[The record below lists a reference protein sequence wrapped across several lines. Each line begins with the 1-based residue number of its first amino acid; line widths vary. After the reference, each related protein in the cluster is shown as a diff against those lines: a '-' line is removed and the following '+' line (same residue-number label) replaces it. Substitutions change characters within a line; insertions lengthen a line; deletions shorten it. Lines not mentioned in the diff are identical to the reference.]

1 MSECVE
7 VSFTIIG
14 NVIDDDIYNQIM
26 EAVKRIDDNNI
37 NTITHTSG
45 TNTVYVSA
53 NWNESEVDEKMEG
66 IRKLP
71 NIKLVV
77 LSKKN
82 KVIRRNNVE
91 PIIKIS
97 DEVSWDIEKNPVD
110 EITRAKD
117 AKDYYK
123 AISLSCTVFGHYG
136 KEILLYHSKKTGI
149 LVSKLGRLESI
160 ICLLYDHNLID
171 QTIYN
176 KIEGVRKLRNIMQH
190 EDRSFKFSSFQA
202 QEAETIIINSLDCI
216 KLLKIKYENIVRE
229 GNK

>member
-1 MSECVE
+1 MSEYAE

-37 NTITHTSG
+37 NTITHTIG

-66 IRKLP
+66 IRKLS
-71 NIKLVV
+71 NVKLVV
-77 LSKKN
+77 LLKKN

-97 DEVSWDIEKNPVD
+97 DEVSWDMEKNPVD

-136 KEILLYHSKKTGI
+136 KKILLYHSKKTGI
-149 LVSKLGRLESI
+149 QVSKQLGRLESI
-160 ICLLYDHNLID
+160 ICLLYNHNLID
-171 QTIYN
+171 QTIYD

-216 KLLKIKYENIVRE
+216 EFLKTKYKNIIA
-229 GNK
+229 